1 MGFRAIVWLL
11 IIFCFSFTSSASE
24 AQKADLDSRIEVDA
38 HSYPWSPIGR
48 LNAGGR
54 GHCTGFMIGER
65 KLLTAAHCMYDAV
78 RGRWRGAGEMHF
90 IAAYQRE
97 DYRFNSKV
105 ESYQV
110 SKDFDPRNA
119 ASPESAMT
127 DWAVVKLTT
136 PLGQQT
142 GWYGLQG
149 LDKELLERLLSG
161 DALLLQAG
169 YQRGRAHVMT
179 ATFNCGFLGRFAD
192 NAGIA
197 HDCPVAKGDSGS
209 PLLVLDR
216 GRISAVGIHVVQS
229 RLNGRAIAGVLSLD
243 TFRPEATDPT
253 TRTAAAL
260 LREHWG
266 PGQRPPKGAAIKR
279 LPIKATDSLLQ
290 VLGFLPAEQPVSPDQ
305 RRVAV
310 KEFQLEQKLPRDG
323 KISLKLLEQLIFA
336 SRKPP
341 LR

>member
-1 MGFRAIVWLL
+1 MGRRALIWL
-11 IIFCFSFTSSASE
+11 ITFFCISFASSASE
-24 AQKADLDSRIEVDA
+24 TQKADLDSRIEVDA

-54 GHCTGFMIGER
+54 GHCTGFMIGEG

-97 DYRFNSKV
+97 NYRFNSKV

-110 SKDFDPRNA
+110 SQDFDPRNA
-119 ASPESAMT
+119 ASPENAAA
-127 DWAVVKLTT
+127 DWAVVELTK

-149 LDKELLERLLSG
+149 LDRELVQRLQSG
-161 DALLLQAG
+161 EALLLQAG

-179 ATFNCGFLGRFAD
+179 ATFNCGFLGYFAD
-192 NAGIA
+192 SAGIA

-209 PLLVLDR
+209 PLLLLDR
-216 GRISAVGIHVVQS
+216 GRISAVGIHVVQT
-229 RLNGRAIAGVLSLD
+229 RLNGRPIAGVLSLD
-243 TFRPEATDPT
+243 AFRPEANGPT
-253 TRTAAAL
+253 TRSAAEL

-279 LPIKATDSLLQ
+279 LPLKATDSLLQ
-290 VLGFLPAEQPVSPDQ
+290 VLGFLPAEQPASPEQ
-305 RRVAV
+305 RRAAV
-310 KEFQLEQKLPRDG
+310 KKFQLEQELPADG
-323 KISLKLLEQLIFA
+323 KISFSLLEQLIFA
-336 SRKPP
+336 SRKPAQ
-341 LR
+341 R